1 MPKLVW
7 WPFVVAYASSVVL
20 GNLAVDTPY
29 VSSVPVSSDGYIHVL
44 LSRYSTLQ

>member
-29 VSSVPVSSDGYIHVL
+29 VFSMSVISDGYIHAL
-44 LSRYSTLQ
+44 LSRYSTSQ